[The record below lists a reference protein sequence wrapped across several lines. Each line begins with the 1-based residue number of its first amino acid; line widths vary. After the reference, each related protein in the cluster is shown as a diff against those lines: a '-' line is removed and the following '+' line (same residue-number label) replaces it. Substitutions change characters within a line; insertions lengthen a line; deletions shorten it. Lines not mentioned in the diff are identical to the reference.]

1 MSMVTYA
8 AVTPGRLLLDLRTI
22 HSTHIQP
29 RDCHLLMEFA
39 VMQPYSSSLLLEETI
54 DFIAS

>member
-8 AVTPGRLLLDLRTI
+8 AVTPGRLLLDWRTS
-22 HSTHIQP
+22 HSTHIRPQ
-29 RDCHLLMEFA
+29 DSHLLMKFA
-39 VMQPYSSSLLLEETI
+39 VMEPFSSSLLLQKTI